1 MGGRVPWQREKS
13 SPMLPELLAWFTGK
27 EPNRR
32 KYPRKRKPYRATF
45 SVDAGTTQKPAIGL
59 DISGGGLCV
68 LTQEPVGKDEFEV
81 RATIESRVVRV
92 RAKSVWH
99 DTVTH
104 QGKSVWRY
112 GMRFTGISA
121 DDWDAI
127 IRYAS
132 DKSVEEANRAQE
144 DLTTVRMTPDD
155 ANRLLPTR
163 LQHRLLKI
171 LAERRRLAP
180 LREGQT
186 PLVQY
191 FYSGVVRHE
200 GKLMH
205 RLTIQ
210 SKVVGQEGDEM
221 FETRFV
227 FDDKGENIIIL
238 S

>member
-1 MGGRVPWQREKS
+1 
-13 SPMLPELLAWFTGK
+13 MLPELLAWFTGK

-32 KYPRKRKPYRATF
+32 KFPRKRKPYRATF
-45 SVDAGTTQKPAIGL
+45 SVDGGTTQKPAIGL

-68 LTQEPVGKDEFEV
+68 LTQEPVGRDEFEV
-81 RATIESRVVRV
+81 RATLDARTVRV
-92 RAKSVWH
+92 RAKSVWQ
-99 DTVTH
+99 DTVAH

-127 IRYAS
+127 IRYTT
-132 DKSVEEANRAQE
+132 DKSVAETNKAQE
-144 DLTTVRMTPDD
+144 ELTTVRMTPDD
-155 ANRLLPTR
+155 ADRLLPSR
-163 LQHRLLKI
+163 LQQRLLHM
-171 LAERRRLAP
+171 LVERRRLAP
-180 LREGQT
+180 LKGTQT

-200 GKLMH
+200 GRLMH

-210 SKVVGQEGDEM
+210 SKVVGTEGDEM

-227 FDDKGENIIIL
+227 FDDSGETILIL

>member
-1 MGGRVPWQREKS
+1 
-13 SPMLPELLAWFTGK
+13 MLPELLAWFSGK

-45 SVDAGTTQKPAIGL
+45 SVDAGVTQKPAIGL

-68 LTQEPVGKDEFEV
+68 LTQEPVGKDEFEI
-81 RATIESRVVRV
+81 RATIETRVVRV
-92 RAKSVWH
+92 RAKSVWQ

-127 IRYAS
+127 IRYTT
-132 DKSVEEANRAQE
+132 DKSVEESNKAQE
-144 DLTTVRMTPDD
+144 ELTTVRMTPDD

-163 LQHRLLKI
+163 LQQRLLQM
-171 LAERRRLAP
+171 LVERRRLAP
-180 LREGQT
+180 LKENQT

-191 FYSGVVRHE
+191 FYSGIVRHE

-210 SKVVGQEGDEM
+210 SKVVGPSGDEM

-227 FDDKGENIIIL
+227 FDDAGSNIIVL
-238 S
+238 N

>member
-1 MGGRVPWQREKS
+1 
-13 SPMLPELLAWFTGK
+13 MLPELLAWFTGK

-45 SVDAGTTQKPAIGL
+45 SVDAGATQKPAIGL

-68 LTQEPVGKDEFEV
+68 LTQEPVGKDEFEI

-92 RAKSVWH
+92 RAKSVWQ

-127 IRYAS
+127 IRYTT
-132 DKSVEEANRAQE
+132 DKPIEEANKAQE
-144 DLTTVRMTPDD
+144 ELTTVRMTPDD
-155 ANRLLPTR
+155 ASRLLQM
-163 LQHRLLKI
+163 LV
-171 LAERRRLAP
+171 ERRRLAP
-180 LREGQT
+180 LKENQT

-191 FYSGVVRHE
+191 FYSGIIRHE

-210 SKVVGQEGDEM
+210 SKVVGLVGDEM

-227 FDDKGENIIIL
+227 FDDKGEGIIVL
-238 S
+238 N

>member
-1 MGGRVPWQREKS
+1 
-13 SPMLPELLAWFTGK
+13 MLPELLAWFTGK

-45 SVDAGTTQKPAIGL
+45 SVDAGATQKPAIGL
-59 DISGGGLCV
+59 DLSGGGLCV
-68 LTQEPVGKDEFEV
+68 LTQEPAGRDEFEI

-92 RAKSVWH
+92 RAKAVWQ

-121 DDWDAI
+121 DDWDAVV
-127 IRYAS
+127 RYCT
-132 DKSVEEANRAQE
+132 DQNVNEINKAQE
-144 DLTTVRMTPDD
+144 ELTTVRMTPDD
-155 ANRLLPTR
+155 ANRLLPSR
-163 LQHRLLKI
+163 LQQRLLAM
-171 LAERRRLAP
+171 LVQRRRLAP
-180 LREGQT
+180 LAEGKT

-200 GKLMH
+200 GKMMH

-210 SKVVGQEGDEM
+210 SKVVRHDGDEM
-221 FETRFV
+221 FETRFA
-227 FDDKGENIIIL
+227 FDDKGDNVLIL
-238 S
+238 N

>member
-1 MGGRVPWQREKS
+1 M
-13 SPMLPELLAWFTGK
+13 
-27 EPNRR
+27 
-32 KYPRKRKPYRATF
+32 
-45 SVDAGTTQKPAIGL
+45 
-59 DISGGGLCV
+59 

-92 RAKSVWH
+92 RAKSVWQ

-127 IRYAS
+127 IRYTT
-132 DKSVEEANRAQE
+132 DRPIDEVNKAQE
-144 DLTTVRMTPDD
+144 ELSTVRMTPDD

-163 LQHRLLKI
+163 LQYRLLHM
-171 LAERRRLAP
+171 LVERRRLAP
-180 LREGQT
+180 LKENQT

-210 SKVVGQEGDEM
+210 SKIVTPEGGEM

-227 FDDKGENIIIL
+227 FDDKGENIIVL
-238 S
+238 N

>member
-1 MGGRVPWQREKS
+1 
-13 SPMLPELLAWFTGK
+13 MLAELLAWFSGK

-45 SVDAGTTQKPAIGL
+45 SVDAGTTQRPAIGL

-68 LTQEPVGKDEFEV
+68 LTQEPVGKDEFEI
-81 RATIESRVVRV
+81 RATIESRTVRV
-92 RAKSVWH
+92 RAKCVWQ

-112 GMRFTGISA
+112 GMRFTGVSA

-127 IRYAS
+127 IRYTT
-132 DKSVEEANRAQE
+132 DKAVAETNKAQE
-144 DLTTVRMTPDD
+144 ELTTVRMTPDD

-163 LQHRLLKI
+163 LQERLLHV
-171 LAERRRLAP
+171 LVERGRLAP
-180 LREGQT
+180 LRENQT

-205 RLTIQ
+205 RITIQ
-210 SKVVGQEGDEM
+210 SKVVGSEGDEM

-227 FDDKGENIIIL
+227 FDDKGESIMVLN
-238 S
+238 

>member
-1 MGGRVPWQREKS
+1 
-13 SPMLPELLAWFTGK
+13 MLPELLAWFTGK

-32 KYPRKRKPYRATF
+32 KYVRKRKPYRATF
-45 SVDAGTTQKPAIGL
+45 SVDAGTSQKPAIGL

-68 LTQEPVGKDEFEV
+68 LTQEPVGKDEFEI
-81 RATIESRVVRV
+81 RATIESRVIRV
-92 RAKSVWH
+92 RARSVWQ

-112 GMRFTGISA
+112 GLRFTGISA

-127 IRYAS
+127 IRYTTERP
-132 DKSVEEANRAQE
+132 VEEANKAQE
-144 DLTTVRMTPDD
+144 ELTTVRMTPDD
-155 ANRLLPTR
+155 ASRLLPSR
-163 LQHRLLKI
+163 LQQRLLII
-171 LAERRRLAP
+171 LVDRHRLAP
-180 LREGQT
+180 LKENQT

-191 FYSGVVRHE
+191 FYSGVARYE

-210 SKVVGQEGDEM
+210 SKVVTPQGDQM

-227 FDDKGENIIIL
+227 FDDKGDNITVL
-238 S
+238 N

>member
-1 MGGRVPWQREKS
+1 
-13 SPMLPELLAWFTGK
+13 MLPELLAWFTGK

-32 KYPRKRKPYRATF
+32 KYVRKRKPYRATF
-45 SVDAGTTQKPAIGL
+45 SVDAGTSQKPAIGL

-68 LTQEPVGKDEFEV
+68 LTQEPVGKDEFEI
-81 RATIESRVVRV
+81 RATIESRVIRV
-92 RAKSVWH
+92 RARSVWQ

-112 GMRFTGISA
+112 GLRFTGISA

-127 IRYAS
+127 IRYTTERP
-132 DKSVEEANRAQE
+132 VEEANKAQE
-144 DLTTVRMTPDD
+144 ELTTVRMTPDD
-155 ANRLLPTR
+155 ASRLLPSR
-163 LQHRLLKI
+163 LQQRLLKI
-171 LAERRRLAP
+171 LVDRHRLAP
-180 LREGQT
+180 LKENQT

-191 FYSGVVRHE
+191 FYSGVARYE

-210 SKVVGQEGDEM
+210 SKVVTPQGDQM

-227 FDDKGENIIIL
+227 FDDKGDNITVL
-238 S
+238 N

>member
-1 MGGRVPWQREKS
+1 
-13 SPMLPELLAWFTGK
+13 MLPELLAWFTGK

-45 SVDAGTTQKPAIGL
+45 SVDAGVSQKPAIGL

-68 LTQEPVGKDEFEV
+68 LTQEPVGKDEFEI

-92 RAKSVWH
+92 RAKSVWQ

-127 IRYAS
+127 IRYTT
-132 DKSVEEANRAQE
+132 DKAVEETNKAQE
-144 DLTTVRMTPDD
+144 ELTTVRMTPDD
-155 ANRLLPTR
+155 ANRLLPSR
-163 LQHRLLKI
+163 LQQRLLQM
-171 LAERRRLAP
+171 LVERRRLAP
-180 LREGQT
+180 MKDNQT

-191 FYSGVVRHE
+191 FYSGVIRHE

-227 FDDKGENIIIL
+227 FDDKGENITIL
-238 S
+238 N